1 MSSPVLSKSQA
12 FSASAQQQS
21 PQYIP
26 WDPSG
31 QQQYTQPTNGQSPYG
46 QPQYGQPMYGQPT
59 YGQQYAPPPQAGFQQ
74 PPAQSWQAP
83 VQPPTS
89 RGVMTLDDVLTKTL
103 ITLGTTI
110 VIAVLTGWL
119 TWTMDLPLTGV
130 LTVGT
135 LCMLATVIFALI
147 AGTRRKIGPV
157 TAIVF
162 ALLEGVFLGAYSVFF
177 EASYPGIVIQTVMA
191 TMVAAALTLMAFRS
205 GKFRLSTKV
214 RKVVMIAI
222 IAYAVTAL
230 LNLFLALLGVNLGL
244 FPGPTGSVSIWAWLL
259 VGVGAVL
266 AVLSLLDDFQYIE
279 QGIANRAPA
288 SESWRA
294 AYGLTVTLV
303 WLYINL
309 LRLISYIR
317 R

>member
-1 MSSPVLSKSQA
+1 
-12 FSASAQQQS
+12 
-21 PQYIP
+21 
-26 WDPSG
+26 
-31 QQQYTQPTNGQSPYG
+31 
-46 QPQYGQPMYGQPT
+46 
-59 YGQQYAPPPQAGFQQ
+59 
-74 PPAQSWQAP
+74 
-83 VQPPTS
+83 
-89 RGVMTLDDVLTKTL
+89 MTLDDVLTKTL
-103 ITLGTTI
+103 ITLGSTI
-110 VIAVLTGWL
+110 VVAVLTGWL
-119 TWTMDLPLTGV
+119 TWTMNLPMGGV
-130 LTVGT
+130 FTVGT
-135 LCMLATVIFALI
+135 LCMLATVIFALV
-147 AGTRRKIGPV
+147 AGARRKIGPV
-157 TAIVF
+157 TAIIF
-162 ALLEGVFLGAYSVFF
+162 AVLEGVFLGAYSVIF
-177 EASYPGIVIQTVMA
+177 EASYPGIVVQTVMA
-191 TMVAAALTLMAFRS
+191 TMVAAALTLIAFRS

-222 IAYAVTAL
+222 MAYAVTAL

-244 FPGPTGSVSIWAWLL
+244 FPGPSGSVSIWAWLL
-259 VGVGAVL
+259 VAVGAVL